1 MLRFFQAVAF
11 LWSWSTASS
20 FGVAP
25 PKAFVIRG
33 GQQHPLSAAV
43 ISDQVTEGNLQM
55 LSERGRRSLL
65 NLVEYDTDGAQTHVY
80 GSWPAAGVDDEGKKR
95 LAEQVGTVYV
105 VLLLLWHIHPTQP
118 DQTNNFFVPH
128 NLCSIAG

>member
-1 MLRFFQAVAF
+1 MLRFVQAVAF

-20 FGVAP
+20 FGVAR
-25 PKAFVIRG
+25 PKAFVRG

-43 ISDQVTEGNLQM
+43 ISDVVTEENLQV

-65 NLVEYDTDGAQTHVY
+65 NLVEHDTDGAQAHVY

-95 LAEQVGTVYV
+95 LAEQVGTCS
-105 VLLLLWHIHPTQP
+105 LLLLM
-118 DQTNNFFVPH
+118 H
-128 NLCSIAG
+128 NSDSL